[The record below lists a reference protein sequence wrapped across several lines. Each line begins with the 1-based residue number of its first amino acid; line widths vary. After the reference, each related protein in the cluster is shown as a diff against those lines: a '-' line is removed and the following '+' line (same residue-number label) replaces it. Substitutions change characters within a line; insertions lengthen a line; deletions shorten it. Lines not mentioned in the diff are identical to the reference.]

1 MQTAENNNLKIR
13 TAQLSLVVGLVIF
26 VIKIVAYFITKSS
39 AIFSDAAESVVHI
52 IATGM
57 VLYSIMLSARPPDKS
72 HLYGHG
78 NVEFFS
84 AGIEGL
90 LIIIAAI
97 TIIYYAVSDI
107 ILGAQPNQLNTGTIL
122 IGIAGF
128 INTFLGLWIVKKG
141 KQTNSLALIADG
153 KHILTDAYT
162 SIGVV
167 FGLILVIFTNIYIID
182 PLIAILVGSN
192 IIFTGYK
199 LIRESIGGL
208 MMETDNKLL
217 AQITDS
223 LNSVRKDFHIDIH
236 QLRFWK
242 SANNVFIDFHLT
254 LPFFFNIQQSHE
266 IEEEISNQLSKDIL
280 NSQIR
285 THFDYCE
292 PFLCK
297 YCNYEPCKER
307 KEDHSISVEWDNNK
321 LLSEPINN

>member
-13 TAQLSLVVGLVIF
+13 TAQLSLIVGLVIF

-128 INTFLGLWIVKKG
+128 INTFLGLW
-141 KQTNSLALIADG
+141 
-153 KHILTDAYT
+153 
-162 SIGVV
+162 
-167 FGLILVIFTNIYIID
+167 
-182 PLIAILVGSN
+182 
-192 IIFTGYK
+192 
-199 LIRESIGGL
+199 
-208 MMETDNKLL
+208 
-217 AQITDS
+217 
-223 LNSVRKDFHIDIH
+223 
-236 QLRFWK
+236 
-242 SANNVFIDFHLT
+242 
-254 LPFFFNIQQSHE
+254 
-266 IEEEISNQLSKDIL
+266 
-280 NSQIR
+280 
-285 THFDYCE
+285 
-292 PFLCK
+292 
-297 YCNYEPCKER
+297 
-307 KEDHSISVEWDNNK
+307 
-321 LLSEPINN
+321 